1 MRRARHHTFQKP
13 GWWLGRMTLRVVTAW
28 SDLSIFDWESRTSPV
43 RVLTPPVT
51 RWGRR
56 VVSNHALL
64 SLRTATRRTPAGLP
78 APFGGPAPLAK
89 RRRRFSRTR
98 RRGSTTLAVSCAG
111 CVAATWCPRRS
122 CDCPFRGSRAFVR
135 AVPRPSRRGST
146 ARGFALVVSHV
157 GSSHSVSGNL
167 SAPEFGSETP
177 WDGSTSTSLVA
188 RSRGC
193 CMLCADLLN
202 RAEHTAAAAPCSP
215 AMSAPPG
222 QGSPTEGH

>member
-64 SLRTATRRTPAGLP
+64 SLRTATRRSPAGLP

-111 CVAATWCPRRS
+111 CVAATWCPRSLVRLS
-122 CDCPFRGSRAFVR
+122 LSGFSRFREGCAETI
-135 AVPRPSRRGST
+135 APRIHRLRF
-146 ARGFALVVSHV
+146 ARVVSHV
-157 GSSHSVSGNL
+157 GSSPSGLLNL

-177 WDGSTSTSLVA
+177 WDGSASTSLVA

>member
-43 RVLTPPVT
+43 RFLTPPVT

-64 SLRTATRRTPAGLP
+64 SLRTATRRSPAGLP

-111 CVAATWCPRRS
+111 CVAATWCPPRS
-122 CDCPFRGSRAFVR
+122 CDCPFRDSRAFVR
-135 AVPRPSRRGST
+135 ACAETIAPRIHPPRLGPRGLPRWLVALWVSGTFRSPSLDPRRLGMARPPPGLREVEGLEHALRRSFEPSGAHCSGST
-146 ARGFALVVSHV
+146 LFTCDVCATRS
-157 GSSHSVSGNL
+157 
-167 SAPEFGSETP
+167 
-177 WDGSTSTSLVA
+177 WVA
-188 RSRGC
+188 
-193 CMLCADLLN
+193 
-202 RAEHTAAAAPCSP
+202 H
-215 AMSAPPG
+215 
-222 QGSPTEGH
+222 

>member
-64 SLRTATRRTPAGLP
+64 SFRTATRRAPAGLP

-89 RRRRFSRTR
+89 RRCRFSRTR

-157 GSSHSVSGNL
+157 GWSHSVSGTFRSPSL
-167 SAPEFGSETP
+167 DPRRLGMARPPPGLREVEGLEHALRRSFEPSGAHRS
-177 WDGSTSTSLVA
+177 GSTLFTCDVCATRSWVA
-188 RSRGC
+188 
-193 CMLCADLLN
+193 
-202 RAEHTAAAAPCSP
+202 H
-215 AMSAPPG
+215 
-222 QGSPTEGH
+222 